1 MTRRGIAQTYS
12 EPHFIPSNS
21 QIASEMVIRATS
33 KVVHNVLSTR
43 TRKYYNGQEN
53 GLRCPWIISTILRF

>member
-1 MTRRGIAQTYS
+1 MTRRRGIAQTYS

-21 QIASEMVIRATS
+21 QIASVIRATS

-53 GLRCPWIISTILRF
+53 GLRCPWIISMILRS